1 MEKVNNHHLLNLNI
15 CLLFLNGCMQSTALL
30 GPTIAVSST
39 GNIYQAGFAYGTN
52 KAVEGSTGKLPSE
65 HVSNYVKENKRKKI
79 FKHFLK
85 AHIKNTREK
94 FSLVNNIKTN

>member
-1 MEKVNNHHLLNLNI
+1 MKKILILF

-30 GPTIAVSST
+30 GPAIAVSST

-52 KAVEGSTGKLPSE
+52 KTVEGTTGKLPSE
-65 HVSNYVKENKRKKI
+65 HVSHYVKENKRKKI